1 MVKKNSQNHLSKEKS
16 AYLQAHA
23 NNPVDWYPW
32 GEEAFAL
39 AKKLDRPIFLSI
51 GYSTCHWCHVMAHE
65 SFEDSEVAALMN
77 ESFVNIKVD
86 KEELPEVDSLYMEL
100 ARTLLPEGSGWPL
113 NLLLTPDLK
122 PFLAITYLPPKA
134 TKGMIGL
141 LDFIGFVRALWS
153 SEERE
158 QQVQQAAERCRVFE
172 ERLRVFGGHLPL
184 KDALNTS
191 LEILFRTAD
200 PIYGGFKGA
209 PKFPMSYHIQFLL
222 RSAYLKKEGRALWW
236 AGETLDV
243 MARGGIY
250 DHLGGGFARYS
261 VDPRWIV
268 PHFEKMLYDNALL
281 LDAYQE
287 AFQVTK
293 KETYRE
299 VAGETAQYMLSTLQ
313 DPSGAFYSAQDA
325 DTAEGEGAYYLWTKQ
340 QIEDALGA
348 EPAAMFCRIY
358 GVEEKGNFHGK
369 SILHLPVSLEG
380 AADREDLPV
389 EEFKETFSAFRQE
402 LKEQR
407 DKRPEPFKEQK
418 ILANWNG
425 LAIHSLVK
433 AGFTLD
439 DSRLIAEG
447 ERAAEAICSLLW
459 KEGTLY
465 HCWEGGE
472 VHFPGVLDDYAA
484 MIRAFLTLF
493 EAGRGSKWL
502 RLAKEMAD
510 LLENEFKAPKGA
522 FYETNENDPHQ
533 LIIRNCRLVD
543 GSEPS
548 GNALHGENLI
558 RLYDLTGEERYLQQ
572 VEDIFKAVSISLELI
587 PPSFCYHLL
596 NLIRFYDLKRERF
609 VIVGAGK
616 KEYDH
621 AKLRSLLTDYR
632 PHKAILY
639 LPSDDKELQK
649 EVSSLGE
656 FPLINKATTVYLC
669 TAQECKP
676 FLSFS

>member
-1 MVKKNSQNHLSKEKS
+1 MEKKKSQNHLNKEKS
-16 AYLQAHA
+16 AYLKAHA
-23 NNPVDWYPW
+23 ENPVDWYPW
-32 GEEAFAL
+32 GKEAFAL

-65 SFEDSEVAALMN
+65 SFQDREVAALMN

-100 ARTLLPEGSGWPL
+100 ARTLLPEGTGWPL

-122 PFLAITYLPPKA
+122 PFLAITYLPPRA
-134 TKGMIGL
+134 SKGMIGL
-141 LDFIGFVRALWS
+141 VDFIGFVRALWV

-158 QQVQQAAERCRVFE
+158 NQIQQASDRCRVFE
-172 ERLRVFGGHLPL
+172 ERLRVFGGHLPIKESL
-184 KDALNTS
+184 GTA

-209 PKFPMSYHIQFLL
+209 PKFPMTYHIQFLL
-222 RSAYLKKEGRALWW
+222 RAAYLRKEGRALWW

-250 DHLGGGFARYS
+250 DHVGGGFARYS
-261 VDPRWIV
+261 VDHRWHI

-293 KETYRE
+293 KELYRE
-299 VAGETAQYMLSTLQ
+299 VAEETAQYLTSTLQ
-313 DPSGAFYSAQDA
+313 APNGAFYSAQDA
-325 DTAEGEGAYYLWTKQ
+325 DTTEGEGAYYLWTKE
-340 QIEDALGA
+340 QIEDALGV
-348 EPAAMFCRIY
+348 EPAELFCRVY
-358 GVEEKGNFHGK
+358 GVEEKGHFHGK
-369 SILHLPVSLEG
+369 NILHLPIPIEE

-389 EEFKETFSAFRQE
+389 EEFKETLTVFRQE

-407 DKRPEPFKEQK
+407 EKRTPPFKEQK

-425 LAIHSLVK
+425 LTIHALVK
-433 AGFTLD
+433 AGFALENM
-439 DSRLIAEG
+439 RLVAEG
-447 ERAAEAICSLLW
+447 ERAAEAVCSLLW
-459 KEGTLY
+459 KEGILY
-465 HCWEGGE
+465 HCWEAGE
-472 VHFPGVLDDYAA
+472 VHFPGGLDDYAA
-484 MIRAFLTLF
+484 VIRAFLTLF
-493 EAGRGSKWL
+493 EAGKGAKWL
-502 RLAKEMAD
+502 HLAKEMAD
-510 LLENEFKAPKGA
+510 LLEKDFKAPDGA
-522 FYETNENDPHQ
+522 FYETREKDQHH

-558 RLYDLTGEERYLQQ
+558 RLYDLTGESRYLEQL
-572 VEDIFKAVSISLELI
+572 EDIFKAASTSLELI

-596 NLIRFYDLKRERF
+596 NLIRYYDLKREKF

-616 KEYDH
+616 KEYDQ
-621 AKLRSLLTDYR
+621 AKLRTLSKDYS
-632 PHKAILY
+632 PHRAILY
-639 LPSDDKELQK
+639 LPSDDPELQK
-649 EVSSLGE
+649 EFSSLGQ
-656 FPLINKATTVYLC
+656 FPLINNTTTVYLC

-676 FLSFS
+676 LE